1 MSSGIKKRLN
11 SAMLGS
17 LFAALVCANAV
28 VGAATEVEP
37 NDTKAQAQV
46 LVITETGATVSGI
59 TGTGSGTTT
68 DLDIYAF
75 DAKAGDVPVLMVNTN
90 GKWDSLLVLF
100 DSEGNLLDQND
111 DAVSMNPG
119 SVSALDSRVD
129 SHRLTAD
136 GTYYVAVSPMP
147 RFLNANFQIAL
158 DIATTGGAY
167 TLVVQGVTPPAPPA
181 PTPDP
186 EPVPTPDP
194 EPVPT
199 PDPDPVPPPSGGLD
213 PRIVT
218 VHVMH
223 WRNDEPSLGKFKGKD
238 PIPVAILSAPD
249 FDATEMIDEK
259 SLTFGATGDE
269 KSLIRCKKKGK
280 DVRVDKARDGMKD
293 LVCYFRPDLA
303 GFQAGDVQAFLK
315 GNLVGGGEIEGSA
328 SLKTFEVKKKKDK
341 SWHERHNVNPR
352 AKQYRPKDRN

>member
-1 MSSGIKKRLN
+1 MSSGINKGLN
-11 SAMLGS
+11 SAILATMFS
-17 LFAALVCANAV
+17 TLVCANGI

-59 TGTGSGTTT
+59 TGTGTGTTT

-75 DAKAGDVPVLMVNTN
+75 EAKAGDVPVLMVNSN
-90 GKWDSLLVLF
+90 GKWDSLVVLF

-119 SVSALDSRVD
+119 STSSLDSRID
-129 SHRLTAD
+129 SHRLAAD

-147 RFLNANFQIAL
+147 RYMNANFQIAL

-167 TLVVQGVTPPAPPA
+167 TLVVQGVTPPAPEPEPVPEPEPA

-186 EPVPTPDP
+186 EPVPPAT
-194 EPVPT
+194 
-199 PDPDPVPPPSGGLD
+199 GGLD
-213 PRIVT
+213 PLIVS
-218 VHVMH
+218 VHVKH

-238 PIPVAILSAPD
+238 PIPVAILSAPG
-249 FDATEMIDEK
+249 FNAVEMIDEK

-269 KSLIRCKKKGK
+269 KSLVRCKKKGK
-280 DVRVDKARDGMKD
+280 DVRVDKSRDGLKD

-303 GFQAGDVQAFLK
+303 GFQVGDVQAFLK
-315 GNLVGGGEIEGSA
+315 GNLVGGGKIEGSA
-328 SLKTFEVKKKKDK
+328 ALKTFEVKKKKDNT
-341 SWHERHNVNPR
+341 WHERHNVDPR
-352 AKQYRPKDRN
+352 AKQHRPRKDRN